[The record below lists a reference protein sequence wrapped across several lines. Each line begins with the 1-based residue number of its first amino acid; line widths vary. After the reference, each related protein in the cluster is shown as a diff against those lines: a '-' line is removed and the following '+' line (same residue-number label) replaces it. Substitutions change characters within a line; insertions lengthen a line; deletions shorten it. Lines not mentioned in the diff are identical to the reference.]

1 MKRPIDVLRR
11 LVDGAITWALYKHV
25 LGKPGQTV
33 ERMTTPEEKEL
44 LRQLKAEDTT
54 NDRWPSYDG
63 LLDKDNEATQ
73 RRLRKEARD
82 RLPKE

>member
-1 MKRPIDVLRR
+1 
-11 LVDGAITWALYKHV
+11 
-25 LGKPGQTV
+25 
-33 ERMTTPEEKEL
+33 MTTPEEKEL